1 MTASLPDH
9 AAFQFNGRLK
19 SQILN
24 TSPQEDFEGL
34 TRLAAYVCQTKV
46 ALLCLI
52 DSGELSI
59 ESKVGLGTHQAYQ
72 CQSFCAHAIRSSEML
87 IVLDALADERFAKN
101 PAVTDHPKIRFYA
114 GVPLVTTEGLVVGT
128 LSVMDYVPRDLSSEQ
143 CQALKTISRQVVT
156 QRLLQEGSHQ
166 GRKVIKVREMPPEIP
181 WNIVE
186 IFESITDAFFVLDR
200 EWRFTYLNSRAEPL
214 LGSKK
219 ELIGKC
225 IWDELPEA
233 IGSTFEK
240 EFTRAISRGVTVHF
254 EEFYPPLGIWLEVRA
269 NPYQGGLSVYFRDVT
284 ARKQSEAMLMDR
296 SRLSG
301 FGAQVGIAL
310 AQGGTISEILNRC
323 TQIMIE
329 HLDAVN
335 ASIWTVKQGSDQLEL
350 QALAFATD
358 GRDDPDV
365 ASSKAKCDAGC
376 EFGQSHTAAVCDF
389 IRPDSSIAEK
399 IALTHQAYLTNDL
412 RDRDRLGVTA
422 WLERVKPHSGKQ
434 VKAFAGYPL
443 IVEERL
449 VGVMAL
455 FSRQPLSE
463 EGHSML
469 EWVANAIA
477 VAIDR
482 SWARSE
488 LLSRRE
494 SLLFRLASQIRNS
507 LDLDTILGT
516 AVNEIRSL
524 LQIDRCHFLWCWP
537 DPQHPSL
544 TVTHEACNP
553 NLASLL
559 ADYPTE
565 KVTVLVKKIVNLETI
580 RIDDI
585 SNLANLDNQEQVLL
599 STLGV
604 TSQLLIPLAT
614 RSGQLGAVVCSHCSG
629 PRPWSDSEVELL
641 KAVVDQLAIAIDQ
654 AELFAQTRAAANAA
668 QSQAQQLEGAL
679 KHLKH
684 TEAQLVQTEKMSSLG
699 QMVAGIAHEIN
710 NPINFIYGNL
720 SYASDY
726 IGDLLQLLGLYQ
738 QNYPN
743 PAAEINQKTEAIDLE
758 FLKDDL
764 PKLLTSMQVG
774 TERIRQIVLS
784 LRNFSRLDEA
794 EMKPVNIHEGIDSTL
809 LILQNRFKGTG
820 NRPEIQL
827 IKEYGDLPL
836 VECYAGQL
844 NQVFMNVLSNA
855 IDALE
860 NQIPPR
866 IITIRTEMGRR
877 GDRQENQS
885 PEDNCI
891 PNAQH
896 PTPYVQFVAIGIGDN
911 GPGMTPDV
919 RKRLFDPFFTTKPVG
934 KGTGLGLSISYQ
946 IVAEKHGGQ
955 LKCISDPGQ
964 GSEFIIEIPIRPYK

>member
-1 MTASLPDH
+1 
-9 AAFQFNGRLK
+9 
-19 SQILN
+19 
-24 TSPQEDFEGL
+24 
-34 TRLAAYVCQTKV
+34 
-46 ALLCLI
+46 
-52 DSGELSI
+52 
-59 ESKVGLGTHQAYQ
+59 
-72 CQSFCAHAIRSSEML
+72 
-87 IVLDALADERFAKN
+87 
-101 PAVTDHPKIRFYA
+101 
-114 GVPLVTTEGLVVGT
+114 
-128 LSVMDYVPRDLSSEQ
+128 MDYVPPDLSCER
-143 CQALKTISRQVVT
+143 CEALKTISRQVVR
-156 QRLLQEGSHQ
+156 QRSLRGGSHLR
-166 GRKVIKVREMPPEIP
+166 RKVIKVREMPPEIP

-200 EWRFTYLNSRAEPL
+200 EWRFTYLNARAEPM

-254 EEFYPPLGIWLEVRA
+254 EEFYPRLGIWLEIRA
-269 NPYQGGLSVYFRDVT
+269 YPYQGGLSVYFRDVT
-284 ARKQSEAMLMDR
+284 ARKQSEAMLMER

-310 AQGGTISEILNRC
+310 GQGGAISEILNRC
-323 TQIMIE
+323 TQIMID

-335 ASIWTVKQGSDQLEL
+335 ACIWTVKQGSDRLEL

-358 GRDDPDV
+358 VRGDAWV
-365 ASSKAKCDAGC
+365 APN
-376 EFGQSHTAAVCDF
+376 EPYTAAVCDY
-389 IRPDSSIAEK
+389 IRPDSSVVETIAR
-399 IALTHQAYLTNDL
+399 THQAYLTNDF

-422 WLERVKPHSGKQ
+422 WLERVKPYSGEQ

-463 EGHSML
+463 EGHNML

-629 PRPWSDSEVELL
+629 PRPWGESEVELL

-679 KHLKH
+679 ENLKQ

-726 IGDLLQLLGLYQ
+726 IEDLLELLRLYQ
-738 QNYPN
+738 QHYPN
-743 PAAEINQKTEAIDLE
+743 PAAEIHHKTEAIDLE

-794 EMKPVNIHEGIDSTL
+794 EMKLVNIHEGIDSTL
-809 LILQNRFKGTG
+809 LILQHRFKGTAKG
-820 NRPEIQL
+820 PEIQL

-860 NQIPPR
+860 NQIPPK
-866 IITIRTEMGRR
+866 IITIRTFRGRWC
-877 GDRQENQS
+877 DRQENQF

-891 PNAQH
+891 PNAQD
-896 PTPYVQFVAIGIGDN
+896 PTPYAQFVAIAIRDN
-911 GPGMTPDV
+911 GPGMTQDV